1 MAQKPAT
8 LCKTTAQRPATSCN
22 PPPTAQPVSQV
33 SESGVCPTSKHHSRY
48 YTHVHVHVHL
58 CATYVQPL
66 CNVLQVHQVHTHVM
80 HPRASSPHTCVI
92 HPCAVHPRALFMHPC
107 ATHHL
112 CPLYIHPPTQ
122 LSITTLH
129 PCQHLG
135 PPHGFHIR
143 FPLHPFSA
151 EHINF
156 HPLNQNTSSKSKTP
170 PTRLGG
176 INLA

>member
-33 SESGVCPTSKHHSRY
+33 SESGVCPTSKHHFRY

-112 CPLYIHPPTQ
+112 CPLYIHPPNSTVHNDTASVSTPRPTARVPYPVSPA
-122 LSITTLH
+122 SIFRGAYKFPSAQSKHIL
-129 PCQHLG
+129 QVKN
-135 PPHGFHIR
+135 PPQPVWVELI
-143 FPLHPFSA
+143 
-151 EHINF
+151 
-156 HPLNQNTSSKSKTP
+156 
-170 PTRLGG
+170 
-176 INLA
+176 